1 MSLVENEQT
10 KLLAAN
16 LDRASSAFTIA
27 GFVTPVVALSYQV
40 PTTPP
45 VTAWTVSFSL
55 TWLAVGIGLHVI
67 ARRILR
73 RLKL

>member
-1 MSLVENEQT
+1 MSAIENEQT

-16 LDRASSAFTIA
+16 IDRASSGFTIA

-45 VTAWTVSFSL
+45 VTVWTVAFSL
-55 TWLAVGIGLHVI
+55 IWLAVGIGLHVA
-67 ARRILR
+67 ARRLLR
-73 RLKL
+73 RLKT